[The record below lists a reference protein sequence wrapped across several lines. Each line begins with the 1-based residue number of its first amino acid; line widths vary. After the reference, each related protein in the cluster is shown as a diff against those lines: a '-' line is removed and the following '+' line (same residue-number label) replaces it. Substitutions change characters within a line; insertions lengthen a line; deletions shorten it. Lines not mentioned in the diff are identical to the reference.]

1 MDYLND
7 YLPTREE
14 RMKILMDFKDEDIDY
29 SDIPPLS
36 DEAIAHAVRVGDKFI
51 KMGERNLAML
61 NKLLHK
67 SELDAIANL
76 NHE

>member
-36 DEAIAHAVRVGDKFI
+36 DEAIAHAARVGDKFI